1 MTSTESKPE
10 SSETP
15 KKDEEYKIELLP
27 EDYPKYDLS
36 FKLIFIGDSSVGKSC
51 LTTKAVKNNF
61 EEYYQATVGFEFL
74 TFNMKVNDK
83 VVKLQIWD
91 TCGQEIYKSLI
102 SNFYRNSSLAVLVY
116 AIDNKES
123 FNHVENWLN
132 DLKSQANEDV
142 RIFLVGNKSD
152 LEEDRKVSKEE
163 EYKIE
168 LLPEDYP
175 QYDLSFKLIFIG
187 DSSVGKSCLT
197 TKAVKNNFEEYYQA
211 TVGFEFLTFNMKVN
225 DKVVKLQIWDTCG
238 QEIYKS
244 LISNF
249 YRNSSLAVLV
259 YAIDNKESFTHVENW
274 LNDLKSQANEDV
286 RIFLVGNKAD
296 LEEDRK
302 VTKEEGEKYK
312 LDQHLDLF
320 METSAKTGQ
329 NARNVLVEAA
339 KILYN
344 DYLKFDE
351 NNANKPD
358 TPGKKQGVELIS
370 KTKKKEGKKCC

>member
-1 MTSTESKPE
+1 MSTQSSVEPAQSSTEA
-10 SSETP
+10 P
-15 KKDEEYKIELLP
+15 KKDDDYKIE
-27 EDYPKYDLS
+27 
-36 FKLIFIGDSSVGKSC
+36 F
-51 LTTKAVKNNF
+51 
-61 EEYYQATVGFEFL
+61 
-74 TFNMKVNDK
+74 
-83 VVKLQIWD
+83 
-91 TCGQEIYKSLI
+91 
-102 SNFYRNSSLAVLVY
+102 
-116 AIDNKES
+116 
-123 FNHVENWLN
+123 
-132 DLKSQANEDV
+132 
-142 RIFLVGNKSD
+142 
-152 LEEDRKVSKEE
+152 
-163 EYKIE
+163 
-168 LLPEDYP
+168 LPEDYP

-225 DKVVKLQIWDTCG
+225 DKVIKLQIWDTCG

-302 VTKEEGEKYK
+302 VSKEEGEKYK

-329 NARNVLVEAA
+329 NARNVLIEAA

-351 NNANKPD
+351 NNANNVP
-358 TPGKKQGVELIS
+358 TPKKKGTELIA
-370 KTKKKEGKKCC
+370 KPAKKEKKGCC

>member
-1 MTSTESKPE
+1 MT
-10 SSETP
+10 SSETS
-15 KKDEEYKIELLP
+15 ETSAE
-27 EDYPKYDLS
+27 S
-36 FKLIFIGDSSVGKSC
+36 
-51 LTTKAVKNNF
+51 TK
-61 EEYYQATVGFEFL
+61 
-74 TFNMKVNDK
+74 
-83 VVKLQIWD
+83 
-91 TCGQEIYKSLI
+91 
-102 SNFYRNSSLAVLVY
+102 
-116 AIDNKES
+116 
-123 FNHVENWLN
+123 
-132 DLKSQANEDV
+132 
-142 RIFLVGNKSD
+142 
-152 LEEDRKVSKEE
+152 KEE

-274 LNDLKSQANEDV
+274 LNDLKSQANDDV

-296 LEEDRK
+296 LEEERK
-302 VTKEEGEKYK
+302 VSKEEGEKYK

-320 METSAKTGQ
+320 METSAKTGL
-329 NARNVLVEAA
+329 NARNVLIEAA
-339 KILYN
+339 KTLYN
-344 DYLKFDE
+344 DYLKFEE
-351 NNANKPD
+351 NGGKRDDKKEGGDKLINKN
-358 TPGKKQGVELIS
+358 I
-370 KTKKKEGKKCC
+370 KKKEKGKCC

>member
-27 EDYPKYDLS
+27 EDYPQYDLS

-163 EYKIE
+163 
-168 LLPEDYP
+168 
-175 QYDLSFKLIFIG
+175 
-187 DSSVGKSCLT
+187 
-197 TKAVKNNFEEYYQA
+197 
-211 TVGFEFLTFNMKVN
+211 
-225 DKVVKLQIWDTCG
+225 
-238 QEIYKS
+238 
-244 LISNF
+244 
-249 YRNSSLAVLV
+249 
-259 YAIDNKESFTHVENW
+259 
-274 LNDLKSQANEDV
+274 
-286 RIFLVGNKAD
+286 
-296 LEEDRK
+296 
-302 VTKEEGEKYK
+302 GEKYK

-351 NNANKPD
+351 NKINKPD
-358 TPGKKQGVELIS
+358 KPGKKQGVELIS
-370 KTKKKEGKKCC
+370 KNKKKEGKRCC

>member
-15 KKDEEYKIELLP
+15 KKDEDYKIELLP
-27 EDYPKYDLS
+27 EDYPQYDLS

-142 RIFLVGNKSD
+142 RIFLVGNK
-152 LEEDRKVSKEE
+152 
-163 EYKIE
+163 
-168 LLPEDYP
+168 
-175 QYDLSFKLIFIG
+175 
-187 DSSVGKSCLT
+187 
-197 TKAVKNNFEEYYQA
+197 
-211 TVGFEFLTFNMKVN
+211 
-225 DKVVKLQIWDTCG
+225 
-238 QEIYKS
+238 
-244 LISNF
+244 
-249 YRNSSLAVLV
+249 
-259 YAIDNKESFTHVENW
+259 
-274 LNDLKSQANEDV
+274 
-286 RIFLVGNKAD
+286 AD

-358 TPGKKQGVELIS
+358 SPGKKQGVELIS